1 MKINFKRL
9 FISAVVLLIVVYSSF
24 ADVRLPKLVSDGMI
38 LQRET
43 PVKIWGW
50 ADAGEKVNVKF
61 NNQTIE
67 TITSTEGKWSVML
80 APQKAGGPFEMTIS
94 GKNQIHLE
102 NILFGDVWFCSGQS
116 NMETT
121 LSRVSPLYEK
131 EIETSANPEIRLFQV
146 PVRWNFTQAQNDIQ
160 GGKWEEANPQNI
172 LKYTAVGYFFARG
185 LYEKYKIP
193 LGIIQCAAGGSAAES
208 WISEETLRAFPE
220 QHKIAEQLADSAY
233 LSNLLTSERIAGK
246 QWTEELNK
254 NDKSSKLWASPE
266 FDDSEWSVFQ
276 LPGNFKETIG
286 FESGVIWFR
295 NEIELPENCA
305 GKPAYLEMGRIVD
318 SDSVFVNGIFVGSVS
333 YQYPPR
339 RYNIESGIL
348 KPGKNLIAVRIVSQ
362 SANGGFIKDK
372 PYQLTIASQKYDL
385 KGSWKYSI
393 AAKAGPAPVSTFLP
407 SKPLGLFNAMLIPAN
422 NYTIKGVVWYQ
433 GETNAERPAGYAEV
447 LKALIAEWRSLW
459 NNSELPF
466 LCVQLPEFMEAK
478 AEPSESDWAVLRNE
492 QLKILTVPNTS
503 LIVTLGLG
511 EWNDI
516 HPMRKKE
523 VSERLLLAAM
533 KNVYGE
539 KNRVA
544 SGPIYKSMK
553 VKGNKIEISFTE
565 CGSGLKTADGK
576 EPKYFAIAGTDQKF
590 VWAKAEI
597 RKNKVIV
604 WSEKVQNPV
613 VVRYAWADN
622 PEGANLCNKE
632 GLPASPFTTK

>member
-1 MKINFKRL
+1 MKINHKKL
-9 FISAVVLLIVVYSSF
+9 IISAIVLLITINPSF
-24 ADVRLPKLVSDGMI
+24 GDVRLPKLVSDGMI

-61 NNQTIE
+61 NNQTFE
-67 TITSTEGKWSVML
+67 TIASADGKWIVML
-80 APQKAGGPFEMTIS
+80 PPQKAGGPFEMTIS
-94 GKNQIHLE
+94 GKNQIQLK
-102 NILFGDVWFCSGQS
+102 NILLGDVWFCSGQS

-146 PVRWNFTQAQNDIQ
+146 PVRWNFSQPQNDIQ

-185 LYEKYKIP
+185 LYDKYKIP
-193 LGIIQCAAGGSAAES
+193 VGIIQCAAGGSAAES
-208 WISEETLRAFPE
+208 WISEETLKAFPE
-220 QHKIAEQLADSAY
+220 QYAIGKQLADSAY
-233 LSNLLTSERIAGK
+233 LSNLLTSERNAGK
-246 QWTEELNK
+246 QWTDEFVK
-254 NDKSSKLWASPE
+254 NDISSKSWANPM
-266 FDDSEWSVFQ
+266 FDDAEWPVFQ

-286 FESGVIWFR
+286 FESGSIWFR
-295 NEIELPENCA
+295 KEIDLPENCA

-339 RYNIESGIL
+339 RYNIEKGIL
-348 KPGKNLIAVRIVSQ
+348 KAGKNSVTVKVISQ
-362 SANGGFIKDK
+362 SGNGGFIKDK
-372 PYQLTIASQKYDL
+372 PYQLTIAGQKYDL
-385 KGSWKYSI
+385 KGSWKYNI
-393 AAKAGPAPVSTFLP
+393 GAKVRPAPVSTFLP
-407 SKPLGLFNAMLIPAN
+407 SKPAGLFNAMLRPVSS
-422 NYTIKGVVWYQ
+422 YTIKGVAWYQ

-478 AEPSESDWAVLRNE
+478 AEPTESDWAVLRNE

-523 VSERLLLAAM
+523 VGEKLLLAAL

-539 KNRVA
+539 KNLVP

-553 VKGNKIEISFTE
+553 VKGNKIEISFAE

-576 EPKYFAIAGTDQKF
+576 EPKYFAIAGADQHF